1 MSEKE
6 NADEI
11 RLVLDLNDSIIQD
24 VNNSGKN
31 ILGYSNEE
39 LIGMSPVQIGLDSRK
54 SGEGNSLAADL
65 IDEYES
71 SRHFLLRKMKE
82 KNGSEFFAQI
92 RLEKVDRTHIHILI
106 RPVVYT
112 SKKVGDTLDVGQLVD
127 KHLANSMMGL
137 IIWDHNL
144 QVSRWSKRA
153 EEISGYAASE
163 VLGQSIFELRFFLTE
178 DELILKKKLFNLLA
192 GSNSNKTV
200 ITSIETASGEMR
212 SIRLHFSVIKDEN
225 HAVESLLAFV
235 DDITRQRTV
244 KTELKV
250 SEERYRVL
258 FESAPNSIL
267 FLKDGVITDCNRK
280 TLEIF
285 ECTKEEFIGLS
296 PHEFSPEYQPDGRPS
311 DFAARQYV
319 QEAFQQGFVEFNWLH
334 KSLKG
339 NLIDAN
345 VRLSLVQLSH
355 GNYIQGIVTDLTVE
369 RENERKLEKS
379 EHLFRNLFL
388 NAPAAI
394 VMVDRYNR
402 VESINKS
409 FEEIFGYTLGD
420 LKGKELDPF
429 IVDGEQDEVPLT
441 MPAIGNTDKELTR
454 EVTRI
459 DKFGNKKTLL
469 LSAIPV
475 FMDGEPFKGFG
486 MYSDISPLKEKE
498 QSLRESLNE
507 KRVLLE
513 EIHHRVKNNLAV
525 VSSLLH
531 LQAFRSGEEKISE
544 VLNDCQTR
552 VQSIAMVHELL
563 YRSESFARIS
573 FHEYLR
579 KLIQKIQDIQQIDTR
594 KIDFILSSEDLEVN
608 INQAVP
614 FALLINEVVMN
625 SYKHAFTD
633 RKEGEIRVALEL
645 NDDTV
650 KAVIK
655 DNGIGLPDDFDERKT
670 NSLGMTLI
678 ETLSQQLN
686 ADLDIYN
693 DKGTGVKIEF
703 TVRDERGSHNAYL
716 E

>member
-1 MSEKE
+1 MSDKE
-6 NADEI
+6 NVDEI
-11 RLVLDLNDSIIQD
+11 RLVLDLDDSIIRGI
-24 VNNSGKN
+24 NNSEESV
-31 ILGYSNEE
+31 LGYKKEE
-39 LIGMSPVQIGLDSRK
+39 LIGMSPIQIGLDSRK
-54 SGEGNSLAADL
+54 HTEGNTLAADL
-65 IDEYES
+65 INEYES
-71 SRHFLLRKMKE
+71 SRHFLLRKIKE
-82 KNGSEFFAQI
+82 KNGAEFFAQI
-92 RLEKVDRTHIHILI
+92 RIEKVNPTHIHLLI
-106 RPVVYT
+106 KPVVHT
-112 SKKVGDTLDVGQLVD
+112 SKSNEISLDIGQLVD

-153 EEISGYAASE
+153 EEISGYAAEE
-163 VLGQSIFELRFFLTE
+163 VMGQSIFELRFFLTK

-192 GSNSNKTV
+192 GCNSNKTV
-200 ITSIETASGEMR
+200 ITSIETASGEIR
-212 SIRLHFSVIKDEN
+212 FIRLHFSVIKDEN
-225 HAVESLLAFV
+225 NAVESLLAFV
-235 DDITRQRTV
+235 DDITRQRKV
-244 KTELKV
+244 KSELKI

-285 ECTKEEFIGLS
+285 ECTKEEITGLS
-296 PHEFSPEYQPDGRPS
+296 PHEFSPECQPDGRPS
-311 DFAARQYV
+311 DIAAREYV
-319 QEAFQQGFVEFNWLH
+319 EEAIQKGFVEFNWMH

-345 VRLSLVQLSH
+345 VRLSFVELSH
-355 GNYIQGIVTDLTVE
+355 GNYIQGIVTDLTKE

-394 VMVDRYNR
+394 VMVDRFNR
-402 VESINKS
+402 VESVNKS
-409 FEEIFGYTLGD
+409 FEQIFGYTMEE
-420 LKGKELDPF
+420 LKGRELDPF
-429 IVDGEQDEVPLT
+429 IVDTDQDEVPLT
-441 MPAIGNTDKELTR
+441 MPNIGITDKELTR

-459 DKFGNKKTLL
+459 DKYGNKKTLL

-475 FMDGEPFKGFG
+475 FMNGEPFKGFG

-498 QSLRESLNE
+498 KSLRESLNE

-531 LQAFRSGEEKISE
+531 LQAFRSGEKQITD

-625 SYKHAFTD
+625 SYKHAFLGMD
-633 RKEGEIRVALEL
+633 EGEIRVALEL

-650 KAVIK
+650 KAIIR
-655 DNGIGLPDDFDERKT
+655 DNGAGLPDNFEEKKT

-686 ADLDIYN
+686 ADLDIYS
-693 DKGTGVKIEF
+693 DKGTVVKIEF
-703 TVRDERGSHNAYL
+703 RVNNERGSHNAYL